1 VSVGGGEALVQ
12 GAAGVGHQRRHAQ
25 FGEHVRGRRHLG
37 GAANRVPAG
46 AVGDP
51 VNHGDVGRG

>member
-1 VSVGGGEALVQ
+1 VQ
-12 GAAGVGHQRRHAQ
+12 GAAGVGHQRRYAQ

-51 VNHGDVGRG
+51 VHDGDVGRG